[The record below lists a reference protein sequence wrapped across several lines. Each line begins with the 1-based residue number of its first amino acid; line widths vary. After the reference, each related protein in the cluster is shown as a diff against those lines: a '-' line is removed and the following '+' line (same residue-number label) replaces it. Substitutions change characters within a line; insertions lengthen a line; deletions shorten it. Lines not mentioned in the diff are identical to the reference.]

1 MNSTNQDEPYG
12 AGVELDVK
20 SRFSHTHTGTEIK
33 L

>member
-20 SRFSHTHTGTEIK
+20 SWFSHTHTGTEIK